1 MKPGRVRT
9 TIAFEVEL
17 NMFCQGKIRIVRVP
31 KTEIGARNYIADLN
45 AIWYW
50 GQNDH
55 QPKNMPSVSAGDV
68 IRLRGERYLIKNF
81 GFKRLKEGD
90 ITVGFIPQTKD
101 K

>member
-1 MKPGRVRT
+1 MRT

-17 NMFCQGKIRIVRVP
+17 NMFCQGAIRIVRVP
-31 KTEIGARNYIADLN
+31 KHEIGNVSYIEDLN

-55 QPKNMPSVSAGDV
+55 QPQKMPSISMGDV
-68 IRLRGERYLIKNF
+68 IRFRGERYLIMAA

-90 ITVGFIPQTKD
+90 ITVGLIPPTKRRYD
-101 K
+101 Q